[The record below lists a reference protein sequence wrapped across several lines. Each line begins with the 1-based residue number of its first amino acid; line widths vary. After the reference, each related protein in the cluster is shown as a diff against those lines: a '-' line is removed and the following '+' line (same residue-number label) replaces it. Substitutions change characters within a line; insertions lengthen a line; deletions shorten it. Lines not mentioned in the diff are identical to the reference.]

1 MTRVA
6 VPVIFLLVVALVG
19 MLSRSGSKEGAAVPA
34 TERAGEISA
43 ASSYDPD
50 YEAILRRAYH
60 FATSDQM
67 AEVSRR
73 SSEVAWPLSR
83 EDAETVLR
91 TAGWPEEWIPEAL
104 AVACGF
110 DNDRHPSG
118 ESGCDPSQVGDGGR
132 SLGLF
137 QIQPRFWSDRCGAG
151 EAELL
156 LPLPNAAC
164 ALIIVRDNIAAGRDR
179 WEFWSVQP

>member
-19 MLSRSGSKEGAAVPA
+19 MCSRSPEPEAAPA
-34 TERAGEISA
+34 PAPSPAPTVVAYA
-43 ASSYDPD
+43 PD
-50 YEAILRRAYH
+50 YSAVLRRALPH
-60 FATSDQM
+60 AATPTPP
-67 AEVSRR
+67 
-73 SSEVAWPLSR
+73 EVAWPLSR
-83 EDAETVLR
+83 QDAETVLR
-91 TAGWPEEWIPEAL
+91 TAGWPEGWIPEAL
-104 AVACGF
+104 LVACGPAWNVI
-110 DNDRHPSG
+110 DDIPAPTG
-118 ESGCDPSQVGDGGR
+118 ESNCDPAQIGDGGR

-151 EAELL
+151 EAELR

-179 WEFWSVQP
+179 WEFWSVRP